1 MAGDD
6 SPPPPPVTAALMAA
20 SKHIAVT
27 CAAVSAAFIECKKKD
42 KDPAA
47 CLAAGDAVT
56 SCVAGL
62 CV

>member
-1 MAGDD
+1 MKPRGGGIARDD
-6 SPPPPPVTAALMAA
+6 SPAALMAA

-27 CAAVSAAFIECKKKD
+27 CAGVSAAFIECKKKD

-62 CV
+62 